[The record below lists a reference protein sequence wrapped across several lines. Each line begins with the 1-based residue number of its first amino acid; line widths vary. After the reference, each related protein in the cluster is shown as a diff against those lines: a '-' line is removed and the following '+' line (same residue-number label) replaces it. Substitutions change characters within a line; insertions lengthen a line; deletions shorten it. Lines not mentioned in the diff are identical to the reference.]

1 MHSDQL
7 QRSESSLFSDI
18 PLARTASTAP
28 LVDMHQHIHHRP
40 PGCPDGWWR
49 SLVWRLQGGGQP
61 VPGWWESC
69 VAIATSSLSFLAIV
83 PLEKLSE
90 FGGHQFALYCGE
102 TLGEFVSI
110 TLANIVEVNL
120 AIFLLFECQLR
131 LVQSTVIGVILLHAL
146 LVPGIAFV
154 VGGARVL
161 EQKLKPVHTQLNASL
176 LFLGYAV
183 LKRLSYL
190 AFNQFIARVVTLL
203 LPVAFFSAYP
213 NPHELVMANTTRE
226 GAAPSVLTPHS
237 LTERAIMPTPKQLN
251 YIPEPRSPRTHIS
264 SHLARHNRQHARA
277 EAVEIDQ
284 TLRSSDGVL
293 ERNPIKAEEKYLE
306 VSAHT
311 VAVSDTTRKGIQKF
325 SHGYALMLVAVYIL
339 SRIYLHRHPLNDDLR
354 LDRRPDLEHTDT
366 LEKPML
372 SGIKRKPRVVGPGP
386 VIILLIIVVGLIA
399 VTAEF
404 LVSSVEHVQQVN
416 RLSSEWFGL
425 ILLPM
430 ISYSADALVTVAYCC
445 RKAWRHRY
453 SNTDDL
459 QAPEELARG
468 RSIDLS
474 IQFLLFWLPALVLLA
489 WITNKPLTLLFDVF
503 EVAAAIG
510 ACLLVN
516 YTTQDGKTNWVE
528 GFMLIV
534 FYFMIALAAW
544 FYNGQL
550 SVFELLQCQSVD
562 ELVRAVL
569 ALSKRNTNAAEIIL
583 FLHKLVSVLVEY
595 FKELEEESIRD
606 NFVIIYELLDEMM
619 DFGYPQTTESK
630 ILQEYITQES
640 HKLEIQVR
648 PPVAVTNAV
657 SWRSE
662 GIRYRKNEVFLDVIE
677 SVNLLVNAD
686 GNVIRSEI
694 LGAVKMKCYLSG
706 MPELRLGLNDKVM
719 FENTGRTSRGKS
731 IEMEDVKFHQCVR
744 LSRFE
749 NDRTIS
755 FIPPDGEFELMSYRI
770 EYMVKVKAQFKR
782 RSTANN
788 VEIYVPVPDD
798 ADSPKFRASTGSVQ
812 YAPDKS
818 AFVWKI
824 KQLGGARE
832 FLMRAHFGL
841 PSVRG
846 AEEIEKKPPITVRF
860 EIPYFTVSGI
870 QVRYLKIV
878 EKSGYQALPWVSL
891 RTALEKGSAPPMSM

>member
-1 MHSDQL
+1 MECSIALTGADYVLVASDMSAARSIVRMKSNEDKTKILGPNLVMAYSGEPGKLYQMRYVHPLRPPSAASWIRRSLADSLRSRHPYSVNLLLGGVDLAEAPVHAPDGPKGRPSLYWIDYLGTLAEVPFAAHGYGSYFVLSLFDRYHNPQANLEEGLETLRRGIAEIQKRLIVGLENWSVKLITRDGVKEVDLASGEVEPNKGQLDLPAMTLKIAHLCRDSLGRMGTLLIVKSYLSLARVVSHGHPTAKDKQFVGGCQRFDSKPSYSKTRTCLGTTTTLFLRRSLSYLSNMHSDQL

-69 VAIATSSLSFLAIV
+69 VAIATSSCKFANTPALKPSDTSTRLNPLLIFSLSFLAIV

-110 TLANIVEVNL
+110 TLAKCVASRI
-120 AIFLLFECQLR
+120 
-131 LVQSTVIGVILLHAL
+131 SDTDHPSGVILLHAL

-404 LVSSVEHVQQVN
+404 VSV
-416 RLSSEWFGL
+416 L
-425 ILLPM
+425 
-430 ISYSADALVTVAYCC
+430 
-445 RKAWRHRY
+445 

-474 IQFLLFWLPALVLLA
+474 IQFLLFWLPALVLDLGS
-489 WITNKPLTLLFDVF
+489 TLVMVFMDVSDVF

-534 FYFMIALAAW
+534 FYFMIVGSW

-562 ELVRAVL
+562 ELVRAG
-569 ALSKRNTNAAEIIL
+569 
-583 FLHKLVSVLVEY
+583 
-595 FKELEEESIRD
+595 
-606 NFVIIYELLDEMM
+606 EM
-619 DFGYPQTTESK
+619 
-630 ILQEYITQES
+630 
-640 HKLEIQVR
+640 
-648 PPVAVTNAV
+648 
-657 SWRSE
+657 
-662 GIRYRKNEVFLDVIE
+662 
-677 SVNLLVNAD
+677 
-686 GNVIRSEI
+686 
-694 LGAVKMKCYLSG
+694 G
-706 MPELRLGLNDKVM
+706 M
-719 FENTGRTSRGKS
+719 
-731 IEMEDVKFHQCVR
+731 
-744 LSRFE
+744 
-749 NDRTIS
+749 
-755 FIPPDGEFELMSYRI
+755 
-770 EYMVKVKAQFKR
+770 
-782 RSTANN
+782 
-788 VEIYVPVPDD
+788 
-798 ADSPKFRASTGSVQ
+798 
-812 YAPDKS
+812 S
-818 AFVWKI
+818 A
-824 KQLGGARE
+824 
-832 FLMRAHFGL
+832 
-841 PSVRG
+841 
-846 AEEIEKKPPITVRF
+846 
-860 EIPYFTVSGI
+860 
-870 QVRYLKIV
+870 
-878 EKSGYQALPWVSL
+878 
-891 RTALEKGSAPPMSM
+891 